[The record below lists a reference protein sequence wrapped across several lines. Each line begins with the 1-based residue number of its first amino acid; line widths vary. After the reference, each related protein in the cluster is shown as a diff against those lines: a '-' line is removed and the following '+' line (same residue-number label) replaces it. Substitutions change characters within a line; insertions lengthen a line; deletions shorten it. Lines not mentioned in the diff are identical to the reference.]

1 MLYVFF
7 KLFFVFLFFVLY
19 SLQGSCQISCLPH
32 PSGTVILGN
41 KELFSNVLD
50 SKWRQLQTMYVFA
63 PYSLLLWGGV
73 N

>member
-7 KLFFVFLFFVLY
+7 KLFFVFVFCTVFTAGKLSNILSAT
-19 SLQGSCQISCLPH
+19 SLRDCDF
-32 PSGTVILGN
+32 GN
-41 KELFSNVLD
+41 KELSSNVLD

-63 PYSLLLWGGV
+63 PHSLLLWGGV